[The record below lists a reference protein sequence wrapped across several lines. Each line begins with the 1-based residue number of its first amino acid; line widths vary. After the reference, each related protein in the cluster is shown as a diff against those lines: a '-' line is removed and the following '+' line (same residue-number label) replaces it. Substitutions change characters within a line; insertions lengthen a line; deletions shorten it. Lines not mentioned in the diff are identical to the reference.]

1 MRAPFLSAALAGLGA
16 ASLLADFSYEQTSRI
31 TGGAMMS
38 MMKMAGALSKTAR
51 EPMMST
57 VLVKGHRMVH
67 LRPDAAEIID
77 VDNETITSVNFQK
90 KTYSVMT
97 FEQLKQ
103 MMQDMSQRMQKSK
116 NDNGAEVQYKLSTRD
131 TGQTKT
137 ISGVQTNE
145 LIVTLTGEATN
156 NQGQSGVAE
165 ITSDMWLGKVAGY
178 DEVRK
183 VQRLMAAKLG
193 FIPGQGMGAMMQ
205 RPDMQKGFE
214 ELYKEAAKLDGV
226 PIAMITRMGSQG
238 SGQGIGTSQPT
249 STQSST
255 GSNVGNAAGTAAENE
270 ASGRL
275 GRFGG
280 LAGGLG
286 GLGRHKKDESS
297 SQQNSTNQPAGGD
310 SGLLLEMTTESSAFS
325 TADVDA
331 SKFEV
336 PAGFKQV
343 EPETQRRG
351 R

>member
-1 MRAPFLSAALAGLGA
+1 
-16 ASLLADFSYEQTSRI
+16 
-31 TGGAMMS
+31 MMS
-38 MMKMAGALSKTAR
+38 MMKMAGAFSKNAR
-51 EPMMST
+51 EPMTST

-67 LRPDAAEIID
+67 LRTASAEIID
-77 VDNETITSVNFQK
+77 VDKETFTNINFEK

-97 FEQLKQ
+97 FEQMKQ

-116 NDNGAEVQYKLSTRD
+116 DDNGTDVQYKLSSKD
-131 TGQTKT
+131 TGQKKT
-137 ISGVQTNE
+137 ISGIDTSE
-145 LIVTLTGEATN
+145 MIVTLTVEGTN

-178 DEVRK
+178 DEVRNL
-183 VQRLMAAKLG
+183 QRLMAAKLG
-193 FIPGQGMGAMMQ
+193 FLPGQGLGAMMQ
-205 RPDMQKGFE
+205 RPDMQKGFT
-214 ELYKEAAKLDGV
+214 ELYKQAAKLDGV
-226 PIAMITRMGSQG
+226 PIMMVTRMGSQG

-249 STQSST
+249 SNQSSN
-255 GSNVGNAAGTAAENE
+255 SSAAGDAAATAAQNE
-270 ASGRL
+270 GTSRL

-286 GLGRHKKDESS
+286 GLGRHKKNEST
-297 SQQNSTNQPAGGD
+297 SQQQSSTSGD

-325 TADVDA
+325 TAPVDD

-343 EPETQRRG
+343 EPESQRRG